1 MKQVKLI
8 LLGMFLS
15 GISAFAQ
22 QKYVKHTVSKGETI
36 SEIAEKYNVSPNDI
50 YKANPDSKK
59 LLKLK
64 QVLRIPAQEV
74 KKEKKSHDV
83 VAYSSVKTHQV
94 LPKETMYGIARQY
107 GISVSDIEKAN
118 PILKNTTLQVGQE
131 ISIPVKEENKAVVTE
146 KEILK
151 TKSGSTVTE
160 KPVALT
166 EVILPEPKIFTNDT
180 GEAII
185 HEVLPKET
193 KYGIAKRYG
202 ITIAALEKLNP
213 EIVNGLPVGFKLN
226 IYKSA
231 SDTNKSL
238 IVKNEAATAIIKD
251 TASIA
256 KSYNPTDLAERLIQ
270 TASENI
276 GSRYHTGGTSKDGFD
291 CSGLMCN
298 TFSTFDIK
306 LPRSSHEQAGY
317 GTKINANEA
326 RKGDLIFFKTN
337 GRSQINHVGM
347 VVEVLD
353 GGEIKFIHASVQS
366 GVIISST
373 KEPYYE
379 RNFVQVNRVL

>member
-1 MKQVKLI
+1 
-8 LLGMFLS
+8 MFLS

-36 SEIAEKYNVSPNDI
+36 SEIAEKYKISPNDI
-50 YKANPDSKK
+50 YKVNPDSKK

-64 QVLRIPAQEV
+64 QVLRIPAPET
-74 KKEKKSHDV
+74 KKEKKSNNSV
-83 VAYSSVKTHQV
+83 VYSSVKTHQV
-94 LPKETMYGIARQY
+94 LPKETVYGIARQY
-107 GISVSDIEKAN
+107 GISAADIEKAN

-131 ISIPVKEENKAVVTE
+131 IAIPVKGNHLKEEIPVIAK

-151 TKSGSTVTE
+151 TRSENTIPE
-160 KPVALT
+160 KPVTLA
-166 EVILPEPKIFTNDT
+166 EVVLPEPKIFSNDT
-180 GEAII
+180 SEPII
-185 HEVLPKET
+185 HEVLAKET

-213 EIVNGLPVGFKLN
+213 EIAKGLPVGFKLN
-226 IYKSA
+226 INKSG
-231 SDTNKSL
+231 SNKSL
-238 IVKNEAATAIIKD
+238 IVKNEAATAVIKD
-251 TASIA
+251 TTSIG
-256 KSYNPTDLAERLIQ
+256 KSYHTEDLAERLIL

-276 GSRYHTGGTSKDGFD
+276 GTRYHSGGTSKTGFD

-298 TFSTFDIK
+298 TFNAFDIK

-317 GTKINANEA
+317 GTKINVNEV

-337 GRSQINHVGM
+337 GRNQINHVGM
-347 VVEVLD
+347 VVEVLN

-379 RNFVQVNRVL
+379 RTFVQVNRVL

>member
-36 SEIAEKYNVSPNDI
+36 SEIAEKYNVSPSDI
-50 YKANPDSKK
+50 YKVNPDSKK

-64 QVLRIPAQEV
+64 QVLRIPAPET
-74 KKEKKSHDV
+74 KKEKKSHKAV
-83 VAYSSVKTHQV
+83 VYSSVKTHQV

-107 GISVSDIEKAN
+107 GISVSDLEIAN

-131 ISIPVKEENKAVVTE
+131 ISIPVEGESKVIVE

-151 TKSGSTVTE
+151 TKSGGMVPE
-160 KPVALT
+160 KPLT
-166 EVILPEPKIFTNDT
+166 LTDVVIPEPKIFTNNT
-180 GEAII
+180 SEAIV

-213 EIVNGLPVGFKLN
+213 EIVNSLPVGVKLN
-226 IYKSA
+226 INKSA
-231 SDTNKSL
+231 DINKSI

-251 TASIA
+251 TTSIA
-256 KSYNPTDLAERLIQ
+256 KSYIPADLAERLIQ

-276 GSRYHTGGTSKDGFD
+276 GTRYHSGGTSKDGFD

-298 TFSTFDIK
+298 TFSAFDIK

-317 GTKINANEA
+317 GTKINVNEVK
-326 RKGDLIFFKTN
+326 KGDLIFFKTN
-337 GRSQINHVGM
+337 GRNQINHVGM